1 MSEGSANSAG
11 RAYGGVSVVERDG
24 RRRRQLLDAGLLL
37 FGDTGYR
44 SATVR
49 GLCREAKIADRHFY
63 QYFAG
68 TEDLLLAVYGECMTR
83 LTTETVAAMSQVE
96 SGDDV
101 ERVAARGLDAFFRV
115 MEDPLLARVVW
126 TEVLGVSPR
135 VEREY
140 LAAMTSF
147 SELMLAH
154 LRGMGVAVEAENDV
168 DPAILAT
175 AAVGGISHTAMTWF
189 LSGYAADRKV
199 VVATTARYLASIG
212 GSLASE
218 SITGS

>member
-11 RAYGGVSVVERDG
+11 RAYGGVSAVERDG

-101 ERVAARGLDAFFRV
+101 ERVAFFRV